1 MKIRPVGAELF
12 HADGHTDRR
21 DEANN
26 RFHNFTYASSKNA
39 AHDFNRAQNT
49 INSEFIFSL
58 FSVSFE
64 KYVIIVRP
72 SRHKTFAV
80 SRSVLSFCSRVR
92 RKGGSLSGTLNTV
105 SACCSA
111 YARQSGIHVVTF
123 PSFTMAVDTA
133 DIKRREYAL
142 YCCLWWGSTFS
153 EPWRVRS
160 R

>member
-1 MKIRPVGAELF
+1 MR
-12 HADGHTDRR
+12 TDRR

-26 RFHNFTYASSKNA
+26 RIHDFTNASNKNA
-39 AHDFNRAQNT
+39 AQDFYLAQNT

-64 KYVIIVRP
+64 KCLIIVSP
-72 SRHKTFAV
+72 SRYKTFAV

-92 RKGGSLSGTLNTV
+92 RIGGSLSGTLNTV
-105 SACCSA
+105 AACCSA
-111 YARQSGIHVVTF
+111 SARQSGVHVVTF
-123 PSFTMAVDTA
+123 PSFTIAVDTA
-133 DIKRREYAL
+133 DIKRRDYAL